1 MKILIIEDERYTA
14 ELISRLVLQYN
25 PGYEI
30 LAILSTIEDSVKWF
44 VEKPGQAD
52 LVLLDI
58 QLTDG
63 LSFDIFEKVKVFT
76 PIIFITA
83 YNEFAINAFKV
94 NSVDYLLKP
103 VSYQDIEHA
112 FEKYNRLKETYQKAD
127 NKFLIDLVKDSA
139 KAYKKRFLIKTGE
152 KYNFLSASEIAFFM
166 FEEGV
171 IFAFLTNNKRVM
183 VSETLDE
190 LSESLDPESFFR
202 LNRKFIASVGAIG
215 SIHNYFN
222 RRLSVHLNPGNHQ
235 VIVSRE
241 RVNDFKQWLNH

>member
-1 MKILIIEDERYTA
+1 MNILIIEDEKFTA

-25 PGYEI
+25 PEYTI
-30 LAILSTIEDSVKWF
+30 LAVLSTIEESVNWF
-44 VEKPGQAD
+44 LGNPNLAD

-63 LSFDIFEKVKVFT
+63 SSFDIFEKVKIFT

-103 VSYQDIEHA
+103 VNFKDIELA
-112 FEKYNRLKETYQKAD
+112 FIKFHRLKETYQKVD
-127 NKFLIDLVKDSA
+127 NKFLIDLVKDSV
-139 KAYKKRFLIKTGE
+139 KAYKKRFLVKTGE
-152 KYNFLSASEIAFFM
+152 KYNFVSTSEIAYFM

-171 IFAFLTNNKRVM
+171 IFACLSNNKRVII
-183 VSETLDE
+183 SETLDD

-202 LNRKFIASVGAIG
+202 LNRKYITSVEAIG
-215 SIHNYFN
+215 SIHTYFN
-222 RRLSVHLNPGNHQ
+222 RRLSVHLNPGNQQ
-235 VIVSRE
+235 VIISRE
-241 RVNDFKQWLNH
+241 RVNDFKVWLNH